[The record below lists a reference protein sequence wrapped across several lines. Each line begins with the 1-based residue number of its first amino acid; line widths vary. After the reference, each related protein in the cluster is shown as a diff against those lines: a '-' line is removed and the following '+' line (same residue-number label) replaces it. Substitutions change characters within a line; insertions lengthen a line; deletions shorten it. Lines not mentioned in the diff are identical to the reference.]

1 MKTLTTKKTAMII
14 VAAAMSMQ
22 SLGLKAFANEICESY
37 EAEESTSVTQDKT
50 QEQILSDAVFEAH
63 QALMTKKALL
73 DQALAELDAVKPDYE
88 SKELAY
94 NESQNNASN
103 KEETVSDELL
113 DTMKSNL
120 LEIQSTKKDLDKAWE
135 EKDKAY
141 EESNK
146 AEAAYKNAQE
156 ELEKAKK
163 AYGDAVAKAESA
175 DQGELEAAKKAVE
188 ETEKSVETAKSDYE
202 SVVAK
207 KAELEKAVLE
217 NTELL
222 QTAKEELTAIEQKK
236 AFADEE
242 MGQLRFTLK
251 QLQDS
256 VANDTTDE

>member
-22 SLGLKAFANEICESY
+22 SLGLKAFADEICESY
-37 EAEESTSVTQDKT
+37 IAEESTSVAQDKT

-73 DQALAELDAVKPDYE
+73 DQALTELDAVKPDYE

-94 NESQNNASN
+94 NESQNNASD

-141 EESNK
+141 EESER
-146 AEAAYKNAQE
+146 AEAAYKNAQY

-163 AYGDAVAKAESA
+163 HMTM
-175 DQGELEAAKKAVE
+175 L
-188 ETEKSVETAKSDYE
+188 
-202 SVVAK
+202 
-207 KAELEKAVLE
+207 
-217 NTELL
+217 
-222 QTAKEELTAIEQKK
+222 
-236 AFADEE
+236 
-242 MGQLRFTLK
+242 
-251 QLQDS
+251 
-256 VANDTTDE
+256 